1 MAVALL
7 GEADGEDEDGIDA
20 IDEGD
25 IESDGAADGEAIP
38 DGVAIPDGDALLD
51 GEADEDALPVT
62 ATLVMLVHSIGR
74 KYRVG
79 LPFARI

>member
-1 MAVALL
+1 VAVAPL
-7 GEADGEDEDGIDA
+7 GEADGDAEDVIDG

-25 IESDGAADGEAIP
+25 IEADGEADPDEEGMP
-38 DGVAIPDGDALLD
+38 DGEAVVDGETAPV

-74 KYRVG
+74 K
-79 LPFARI
+79 